1 MSIKSRTP
9 GIASD
14 VPLMEKQRS
23 PKYEAQESD
32 NKKSSKLPE
41 SQINNIS
48 SYVKKNL
55 AKTVKP
61 RGQENR

>member
-14 VPLMEKQRS
+14 IPLMEKSRQPIYKGKNRA
-23 PKYEAQESD
+23 KANGID
-32 NKKSSKLPE
+32 N
-41 SQINNIS
+41 SQVNNIS
-48 SYVKKNL
+48 RYVETNL

-61 RGQENR
+61 RGGEHR